1 MLDLP
6 VILMVLTLHADLS
19 GDMADI
25 PSGISAG
32 HPPVNNDFFFSDL
45 PYETAG

>member
-1 MLDLP
+1 
-6 VILMVLTLHADLS
+6 MVLTLHADLS